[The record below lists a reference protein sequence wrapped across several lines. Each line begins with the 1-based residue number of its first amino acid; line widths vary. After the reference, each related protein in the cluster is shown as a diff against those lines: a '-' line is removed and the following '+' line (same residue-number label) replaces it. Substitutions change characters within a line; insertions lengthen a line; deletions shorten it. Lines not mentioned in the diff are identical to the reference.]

1 VIDGKLEDTVSFECT
16 IDEVFYVMIK
26 RQIDEDNDLEKRCHW
41 MMLDAKNLA
50 LQGNGPENKLM

>member
-1 VIDGKLEDTVSFECT
+1 
-16 IDEVFYVMIK
+16 MIK
-26 RQIDEDNDLEKRCHW
+26 RQIDEDNYLEKRCHW